1 MRAVRFWSILAIA
14 VAAGLLAWPLP
25 GGARDTSVFTDDPY
39 PCSVLSPFPCQ
50 PSFCSVLRP
59 GPCQPDINYPFGQ
72 NLQLTITSRDS
83 QQPQRVAVA
92 AAPDGKATADKD
104 KEAAERR
111 LNTIGD
117 MFAALRACWVPPA
130 EDESRPGTQLSV
142 RLSFKRNGEV
152 FGKPRVTY
160 ATPGLPDSVR
170 QAYWDAIRAAVERC
184 TPLAFT
190 AGLGGALAGR
200 PFAIRFV
207 DRRSAS

>member
-1 MRAVRFWSILAIA
+1 MRARFCQLIVGLA
-14 VAAGLLAWPLP
+14 VAAALLAWPLP

-72 NLQLTITSRDS
+72 NLQLTITSRAAE
-83 QQPQRVAVA
+83 QPQRVAVA
-92 AAPDGKATADKD
+92 AAP
-104 KEAAERR
+104 R

-142 RLSFKRNGEV
+142 RLSFKRNGEPV
-152 FGKPRVTY
+152 GPPRVTY
-160 ATPGLPDSVR
+160 VSRGTPADVR
-170 QAYWDAIRAAVERC
+170 KTYLDAVTAALNRC
-184 TPLAFT
+184 TPLPFSR
-190 AGLGGALAGR
+190 GL
-200 PFAIRFV
+200 
-207 DRRSAS
+207 